1 MRNRHTGNGEYPCS
15 KCSKVFFTYDMYN
28 EHLSLHDDSIP
39 KHTCIDCGKEF
50 ISQRK
55 LKEHSIIHKERIMF
69 KCEMCSKIFVRSQT
83 LQYHRITC
91 KAAYQCSK
99 CVDSFMTA
107 EALEKHES
115 FHITDT
121 HTCLKC
127 NKVFPTLHA
136 LQNHEK
142 RHSLRMNYTC
152 QICKESVSTRAKFQK
167 HIKDH
172 LGEYITE
179 DGVRVVEKN
188 CSISLSD
195 SRKQFEMLRV

>member
-28 EHLSLHDDSIP
+28 EHLSLHDESIP

-99 CVDSFMTA
+99 CIDSFMSA
-107 EALEKHES
+107 EALEKHKS
-115 FHITDT
+115 LHKTDT
-121 HTCLKC
+121 YTCIKC
-127 NKVFPTLHA
+127 NKVFPSMHA

-172 LGEYITE
+172 LGSY
-179 DGVRVVEKN
+179 GVMGSAK
-188 CSISLSD
+188 
-195 SRKQFEMLRV
+195 

>member
-28 EHLSLHDDSIP
+28 EHLSLHDESIP
-39 KHTCIDCGKEF
+39 KHTCSDCGKEF

-69 KCEMCSKIFVRSQT
+69 KCEMCSKVSDMICEVSKYLKRKYFQIFVRSQT

-107 EALEKHES
+107 EALEKHKS
-115 FHITDT
+115 LHKTDT
-121 HTCLKC
+121 YTCLKC

-152 QICKESVSTRAKFQK
+152 QICKDSVSTRAKFQK
-167 HIKDH
+167 HLKDH
-172 LGEYITE
+172 LGMYEIMY
-179 DGVRVVEKN
+179 GAK
-188 CSISLSD
+188 
-195 SRKQFEMLRV
+195 